1 MRFLGFRKFFFVTA
15 LIAGFSAQL
24 ATPALAWRNDDD
36 RGYGRDRHDRN
47 WNGGR
52 HDRHDRGHFR
62 GHDRHH
68 DRHHDRRTN
77 FQVIIGQSYGPGW
90 GPYYGHDYGYRP
102 AYRPHRYPP
111 PPVYYGRQDTN
122 LLGGLFGG
130 AVGGI
135 AGSHI
140 GDGNGR
146 TAAIIGG
153 TLIGALFG
161 SNIGNSP
168 YDHGHAANVFEA
180 TPSSQTMAWQNPD
193 DGNGYQITPMR
204 TFQANDGRY
213 CREYQALATVGGRR
227 EQAYGTACR
236 TPDGDWQIVN

>member
-1 MRFLGFRKFFFVTA
+1 MRLLGFRKFIFATA
-15 LIAGFSAQL
+15 LIAIFSAQSVV
-24 ATPALAWRNDDD
+24 PAQAWRSDDD

-52 HDRHDRGHFR
+52 YDRHYRGHDRGHFR
-62 GHDRHH
+62 GH

-122 LLGGLFGG
+122 LLG
-130 AVGGI
+130 
-135 AGSHI
+135 
-140 GDGNGR
+140 
-146 TAAIIGG
+146 
-153 TLIGALFG
+153 ALFG

-193 DGNGYQITPMR
+193 DGNGYQITPIR

-236 TPDGDWQIVN
+236 TPDGDWQIMN